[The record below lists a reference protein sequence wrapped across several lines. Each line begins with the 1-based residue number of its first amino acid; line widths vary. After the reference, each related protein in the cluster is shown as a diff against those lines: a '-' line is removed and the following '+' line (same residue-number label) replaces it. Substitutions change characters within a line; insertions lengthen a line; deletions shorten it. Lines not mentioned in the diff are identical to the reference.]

1 MIVANPL
8 ETMDAPTIE
17 AAVLF
22 SDGRSERTAT
32 PMPKPAFAAWLLDL
46 IAAERGD
53 QGCNRAGATSVPAPS
68 IVTNRQPKLGHALA
82 AVN

>member
-53 QGCNRAGATSVPAPS
+53 QGCCPARAAGRT
-68 IVTNRQPKLGHALA
+68 A
-82 AVN
+82 AVLATC